1 MTLKVFKYVKKD
13 VKNMSKKK
21 LKYFCNDIFDAPK
34 INNNKN

>member
-1 MTLKVFKYVKKD
+1 MSKTCQKH

-34 INNNKN
+34 INNNQN